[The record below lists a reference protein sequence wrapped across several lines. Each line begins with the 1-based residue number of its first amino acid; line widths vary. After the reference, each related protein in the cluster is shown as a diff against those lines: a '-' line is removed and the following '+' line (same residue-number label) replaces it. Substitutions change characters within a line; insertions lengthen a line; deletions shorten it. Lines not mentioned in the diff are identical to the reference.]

1 MSGWTHRVLLAM
13 IDGDAETLAAVLER
27 MAGYDTEPG
36 RHPYTEPTWQFAIR
50 EIERTADDLVTA
62 NRCFERAPRDT
73 IAEGVTALLTE
84 LAPKELREQAVANA
98 LLCVHDD
105 QTGELLPVVR
115 DGSLVLALAAI
126 AAWSVRD
133 KGLSPTV
140 APVRLALISRIKE
153 AEAIA
158 LGIPEAE
165 QINDVSDDE
174 ARALLESLHGV
185 CTIPKD
191 RSRWHLA
198 ELDVMCLL
206 KEHLLE
212 TPIAATTEE
221 QRRALN
227 AAIKLRLQVAR
238 GTHRPRPAAP
248 ATPHVPGQRVQP
260 KRKRPKDKR

>member
-1 MSGWTHRVLLAM
+1 MPPWAMDRMGRMSGWTHRVLLAM

-27 MAGYDTEPG
+27 MAGHDTEPG
-36 RHPYTEPTWQFAIR
+36 RRPYTETTWQFAIR
-50 EIERTADDLVTA
+50 EIERTA
-62 NRCFERAPRDT
+62 
-73 IAEGVTALLTE
+73 GVTALLAD
-84 LAPKELREQAVANA
+84 LAPEELREQAVANA

-105 QTGELLPVVR
+105 HSGDVLPVVR

-133 KGLSPTV
+133 KNLSPTV

-165 QINDVSDDE
+165 QINEVSDDE
-174 ARALLESLHGV
+174 ARAFLESLHGV

-198 ELDVMCLL
+198 ELDVICLL

-212 TPIAATTEE
+212 TPVAATTED
-221 QRRALN
+221 QRRALD
-227 AAIKLRLQVAR
+227 AAIKLRLQAAL

-260 KRKRPKDKR
+260 RRKRPKDKR